1 MSTEHRGAAVARALA
16 YLKRGEF
23 ARQLARKIAIPSC
36 SQKAEHA
43 GDLIKYLNEEIRP
56 VLEEMGYNCV
66 ILQNPRSSIHPFLVA
81 DRIEDEDLPTILT
94 YAHGDVVGGMEDRW
108 SVGLSPWRLIERD
121 GRFYGR
127 GTADNKGQHAIVVSA
142 LAAVLEERGSFG
154 FNSRFLIETG
164 EEVGSPGL
172 EEICAAHSDDLLQAD
187 ILIASDGPRVSPKG
201 LTLFLG
207 ARGVEAI
214 DLICHMRDG
223 EYHSGNWG
231 GLLSNPA
238 IRLAHAIAAI
248 VSEQGEIRIPEW
260 RPELPASIR
269 RTLLAVPVEA
279 GADAPEIDPNWSEPE
294 LSLAEKLYGWNSF
307 EVLSLIAGNPN
318 NPVNA
323 IPGVARAALSLRYV
337 EDTDPDDIVPALNRH
352 LARHGFQDVM
362 AIRSDRHEPSPA
374 TRLNPDDPWVDF
386 IVRSMRQVARMDPV
400 VLPNLGGSLPNAVF
414 AHTLGLK
421 TIWVPHSYVGCC
433 QHGPDEHIPLD

>member
-1 MSTEHRGAAVARALA
+1 
-16 YLKRGEF
+16 
-23 ARQLARKIAIPSC
+23 
-36 SQKAEHA
+36 
-43 GDLIKYLNEEIRP
+43 
-56 VLEEMGYNCV
+56 
-66 ILQNPRSSIHPFLVA
+66 
-81 DRIEDEDLPTILT
+81 
-94 YAHGDVVGGMEDRW
+94 
-108 SVGLSPWRLIERD
+108 
-121 GRFYGR
+121 
-127 GTADNKGQHAIVVSA
+127 
-142 LAAVLEERGSFG
+142 
-154 FNSRFLIETG
+154 
-164 EEVGSPGL
+164 
-172 EEICAAHSDDLLQAD
+172 
-187 ILIASDGPRVSPKG
+187 
-201 LTLFLG
+201 
-207 ARGVEAI
+207 VEAI
-214 DLICHMRDG
+214 DLICHIRDG

-248 VSEQGEIRIPEW
+248 VSERGEIRIPEW

-269 RTLLAVPVEA
+269 RKLLAVPVEA
-279 GADAPEIDPNWSEPE
+279 GAEAPQIDPNWSEPE

-307 EVLSLIAGNPN
+307 DVLSLIAGDPH

-352 LARHGFQDVM
+352 LARHGFQDVR

-386 IVRSMRQVARMDPV
+386 VVRSLRQVARMDPV

-433 QHGPDEHIPLD
+433 QHGPDEHIPLEIVRSGLVAMTAIFWDLGDPTLEKPLLE